1 MEKID
6 EKKKQIEKRFG
17 MSYAQYLHLNKQF
30 LNSVKDVQ
38 SGKPLFPT
46 NASSV
51 PTNPFPKNQGGA
63 GSKSGYVYSGFLSR
77 TI

>member
-38 SGKPLFPT
+38 SGKPLFST
-46 NASSV
+46 NTSV
-51 PTNPFPKNQGGA
+51 PIDPFSKNQERETS
-63 GSKSGYVYSGFLSR
+63 SKSG
-77 TI
+77 